1 MTNSH
6 LKQGTIANSNNS
18 PHLVKVFNIHENIV
32 KILSLPYTQFIVN
45 PVFITSFSKMQPEIY
60 SQLTSL

>member
-18 PHLVKVFNIHENIV
+18 PHLVKVFNIHEQYCQNI
-32 KILSLPYTQFIVN
+32 IFALYPIYCQSSLHYIIFKNAT
-45 PVFITSFSKMQPEIY
+45 
-60 SQLTSL
+60 